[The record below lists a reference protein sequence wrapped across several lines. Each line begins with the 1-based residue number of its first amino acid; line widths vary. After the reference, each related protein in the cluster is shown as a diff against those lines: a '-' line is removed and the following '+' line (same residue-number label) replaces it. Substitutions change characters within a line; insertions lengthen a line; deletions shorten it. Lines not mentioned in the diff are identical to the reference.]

1 MWRGSASG
9 ARINDLHAYLCA
21 FRSKPPVSANRVT
34 QTRSSLPPSLV
45 PLPRKRIP
53 EKRFENFQS
62 SEPSGAEPS
71 RAARSR
77 HVGYIFFFF
86 PLSLSTFHPLPSLP
100 VQSGASIPFDGETG
114 RSTGALSLFSRG
126 REGEDIGKSGIKRMM
141 VTKREKFYPLSSP
154 LARSS
159 TTSLDDLHSVELEA
173 SVGASA
179 DAIRC
184 VCVCMRICVCM
195 RVISQRHSNVT
206 KGRNFVNFFSRRAA
220 RRGGN

>member
-71 RAARSR
+71 RAEPHARVTSAT
-77 HVGYIFFFF
+77 YFFFF
-86 PLSLSTFHPLPSLP
+86 PSLSPHSTLFPRCPSRVAHPSLSMARP
-100 VQSGASIPFDGETG
+100 AD
-114 RSTGALSLFSRG
+114 R
-126 REGEDIGKSGIKRMM
+126 
-141 VTKREKFYPLSSP
+141 
-154 LARSS
+154 LARSLFFLQREGGRGYRQKRDQTDDGDKKRKILS
-159 TTSLDDLHSVELEA
+159 SLLPPRSLVDDESGRFA
-173 SVGASA
+173 
-179 DAIRC
+179 
-184 VCVCMRICVCM
+184 
-195 RVISQRHSNVT
+195 QR
-206 KGRNFVNFFSRRAA
+206 
-220 RRGGN
+220 